1 MTKAAQGTGV
11 EAPSVNKWM
20 TFPTLTGGST
30 AIRAYDGAGE
40 ETLAL
45 RVLLSGM
52 MSKEEEKADKGE
64 DHEIKDDAHG
74 EW

>member
-1 MTKAAQGTGV
+1 
-11 EAPSVNKWM
+11 VNDQSR
-20 TFPTLTGGST
+20 PRYGGRGPVGHPPLTGGST

-64 DHEIKDDAHG
+64 DQEIKDDAHG